1 MVITLS
7 NNEVSYKMKR
17 VKKATAIRYENG
29 YDAPIVTAAGM
40 GYIADEIVK
49 TARESK
55 VAIVQNEE
63 LSNLLTNVDIG
74 SEIPLELYDAI
85 AKVIA
90 YVMDIDALE
99 KKD

>member
-1 MVITLS
+1 
-7 NNEVSYKMKR
+7 MKR
-17 VKKATAIRYENG
+17 VKKATAIKYDKG

-40 GYIADEIVK
+40 GYIADEILK
-49 TARESK
+49 TAEESK

-63 LSNLLTNVDIG
+63 LANLLTNVDIG

-90 YVMDIDALE
+90 YVMDIDALR